1 MRNLKQIIS
10 DSIGAFIIISLAYIV
25 SYTVTSGLIS
35 PIQDITFPNNRF
47 ASILFLPHGIRIL
60 AIYYYGWKALP
71 LLLPSAYLMWF
82 IDVYGNGIPL
92 NPIQPIIHLVC
103 CLVSVKFAS
112 RAFRGILEKEW
123 KLLLFSGVIGSVLSS
138 VITNYI
144 LDMKFFNITVLQF
157 IFGDIGG
164 QIALM
169 VILIY
174 LFKFSRMIKN
184 Y

>member
-10 DSIGAFIIISLAYIV
+10 DSIGAFIIISLAYIA

-71 LLLPSAYLMWF
+71 LLLPSVYLMWF
-82 IDVYGNGIPL
+82 IDVYGNGIL
-92 NPIQPIIHLVC
+92 LDPIQSIISVVC
-103 CLVSVKFAS
+103 SLIAVQLAS
-112 RAFRGILEKEW
+112 RAFKGILEKEW
-123 KLLLFSGVIGSVLSS
+123 KLLLFSGVIGSVSSS

-144 LDMKFFNITVLQF
+144 LNMSFLNITVFQF
-157 IFGDIGG
+157 IIGDISG
-164 QIALM
+164 QIILM
-169 VILIY
+169 VMLIY
-174 LFKFSRMIKN
+174 LFKFSRMVRN
-184 Y
+184 